1 MNMTISKGC
10 AVQNFPEARNLKEGE
25 SVRATVRSSSSPT
38 GSVVVNIKRLTEEY
52 YYVGQVN

>member
-10 AVQNFPEARNLKEGE
+10 AVQNFPEARALKVDE